1 MQKFKK
7 LSPHLI
13 VILLF
18 VGISFTYF
26 SPLLQGKLL
35 NMADITHYKGMSKE
49 VTDFREATSEEALW
63 TNSMF
68 SGMPAYQI
76 SVRTNGNL
84 MQYIN
89 KTISLGIP
97 RPANFLFLYLLG
109 FYLLLLSLK
118 VDYRISAVGA
128 IAFAFSSYFFIIIM
142 AGHMTK
148 ALAIAYVPMVVA
160 AVLYTYKGRM
170 FLGGVLTALAVAL
183 QVYANHLQITYYL
196 VLLLLIIGLVQF
208 LKDFKSNNLPDFAK
222 RTGVLLLAALL
233 ASGTSLTRLVTTM
246 EYGTESTRGKSE
258 LTDNLDNKTSGLDKD
273 YATSWSYGVAET
285 FTLLI
290 PNFYGGASQGALTTD
305 SETYQAIK
313 RAPNAKQL
321 IKQLPLYWG
330 TQPFTSGPT
339 YAGAIVMFLF
349 IFGLLFIKSE
359 MRAWI
364 LLATILSI
372 MLAWGKNFMLLT
384 DLFLDYFPGYNKFR
398 AVSMILVIAE
408 FTLPLLGFVAL
419 NKFLNSN
426 DDSSTNTLRINN
438 YFALLLW
445 VVFSLLLNPT
455 FTSLSIGSIYSIIFF
470 LIPVVYLVYSIIK
483 KSSAVISIPSSFNK
497 SVALKYA
504 FYLTG
509 GLTLI
514 FALMPSLFFDF
525 VGGQDANLAK
535 SGWPIDALQSDRAGL
550 LSADAWRSFIFIALT
565 FGAMWMFLKNKLSS
579 KYVILI
585 VGVLVLADMW
595 TINKRYLNDDNF
607 ARKSRVEVP
616 YQATQADQQILRDTD
631 PNFRVF
637 NQSVSTFNDASTSY
651 FHKSIGGYH
660 GAKLKRYQELIENH
674 IAKGNMA
681 VLNMLNTKYFITPK
695 GQAQQNPA
703 AMGNAWFV
711 NEINSVANADAEIA
725 ALNSFNPANTAIVD
739 VRFSEY
745 FINGL
750 DNSGT
755 SISLSE
761 YKPNYLKY
769 NSSSTKEGIAI
780 FSEIYYDKGWNAYVD
795 NKLTPHFRANYV
807 LRGMQVPAGNHT
819 VEFKFEPT
827 SYHTGETVAY
837 ASSIIL
843 LLLLGFVSFKGF
855 LPKSKLKNE

>member
-1 MQKFKK
+1 MEQIKK

-18 VGISFTYF
+18 VGISFAYF
-26 SPLLQGKLL
+26 SPVMQGKILD
-35 NMADITHYKGMSKE
+35 MPDIKHWKGMSKE
-49 VTDFREATSEEALW
+49 VQDFREDTGEEALW

-76 SVRTNGNL
+76 STKSNANL
-84 MQYIN
+84 IQYVV
-89 KTISLGIP
+89 KAISLGIP
-97 RPANFLFLYLLG
+97 RPANLLFLYLLG

-118 VDYRISAVGA
+118 VDYRLSAVGA
-128 IAFAFSSYFFIIIM
+128 IGFAFSSYFFIIIM

-148 ALAIAYVPMVVA
+148 AHAIAYVPMVVG
-160 AVLYTYKGRM
+160 AVLYTYRGRM
-170 FLGGVLTALAVAL
+170 LLGGVLTALAVAL
-183 QVYANHLQITYYL
+183 ELYANHLQITYYL
-196 VLLLLIIGLVQF
+196 VLVLILIGLVQF
-208 LKDFKSNNLPDFAK
+208 IKDFKANNLTSFTK
-222 RTGVLLLAALL
+222 RSGVLVLAALL
-233 ASGTSLTRLVTTM
+233 ASGTAITRLSTTM

-258 LTDNLDNKTSGLDKD
+258 LTNNLDNKTSGLDKD
-273 YATSWSYGVAET
+273 YATSWSYGIAET

-290 PNFYGGASQGALTTD
+290 PNFYGGASQGELTTD
-305 SETYQAIK
+305 SETYNAIK

-349 IFGLLFIKSE
+349 IFGLLFVKSE
-359 MRAWI
+359 MRVWI
-364 LLATILSI
+364 LLATIMSI
-372 MLAWGKNFMLLT
+372 MLAWGKNFMPLT

-419 NKFLNSN
+419 NKFLTYEATENE
-426 DDSSTNTLRINN
+426 
-438 YFALLLW
+438 
-445 VVFSLLLNPT
+445 
-455 FTSLSIGSIYSIIFF
+455 
-470 LIPVVYLVYSIIK
+470 K
-483 KSSAVISIPSSFNK
+483 KKP
-497 SVALKYA
+497 LQLA
-504 FYLTG
+504 FYIVG
-509 GLTLI
+509 GVTLV
-514 FALMPSLFFDF
+514 FALMPNLFFDF
-525 VGGQDANLAK
+525 VGGQDDSLAK
-535 SGWPIDALQSDRAGL
+535 SGWPVDALQSDRAGI
-550 LSADAWRSFIFIALT
+550 LSADAWRSFIFIALS
-565 FGAMWMFLKNKLSS
+565 FGAMWMFLKNKISS

-585 VGVLVLADMW
+585 VGLLVLADMW

-607 ARKSRVEVP
+607 ARKSKVEIP
-616 YQATQADQQILRDTD
+616 YQATAADQQILRDKD

-703 AMGNAWFV
+703 TMGNAWFI
-711 NEINSVANADAEIA
+711 NEINTVANADAEIA
-725 ALNSFNPANTAIVD
+725 SLNGFNPANTAIVD
-739 VRFSEY
+739 VRFSEQM
-745 FINGL
+745 IDGL
-750 DNSGT
+750 DNVGT
-755 SISLSE
+755 SITLTE

-769 NSSSTKEGIAI
+769 NSTSLKNGIAI

-795 NKLTPHFRANYV
+795 GELKPHFRANYV
-807 LRGMQVPAGNHT
+807 LRGMQIPAGNHV
-819 VEFKFEPT
+819 VEFKFEPAV
-827 SYHTGETVAY
+827 YHVSERIAL

-843 LLLLGFVSFKGF
+843 LLLLAFVSAKE
-855 LPKSKLKNE
+855 LKA

>member
-1 MQKFKK
+1 MEQIKK

-18 VGISFTYF
+18 VGISFAYF
-26 SPLLQGKLL
+26 SPVLQGKLL
-35 NMADITHYKGMSKE
+35 DMPDITHHKGMSKE
-49 VTDFREATSEEALW
+49 VTDFREATGEEALW
-63 TNSMF
+63 TNAMF

-76 SVRTNGNL
+76 STKSNNNL
-84 MQYIN
+84 IQYVVKAI
-89 KTISLGIP
+89 KLGIP
-97 RPANFLFLYLLG
+97 RPANLLFLYLLG

-118 VDYRISAVGA
+118 VDYRLSSVGA

-160 AVLYTYKGRM
+160 AVLYTYRGKM
-170 FLGGVLTALAVAL
+170 LLGGVLTALTVAL
-183 QVYANHLQITYYL
+183 QLYANHLQITYYL
-196 VLLLLIIGLVQF
+196 VLVLILIGIVQF
-208 LKDFKSNNLPDFAK
+208 VKDLKVNNLNSFAK
-222 RTGVLLLAALL
+222 RSGVLVLAALL
-233 ASGTSLTRLVTTM
+233 ASGTAVTRLSTTM
-246 EYGTESTRGKSE
+246 EYGKDSTRGKSE
-258 LTDNLDNKTSGLDKD
+258 LTNNLDNKTSGLDKD

-305 SETYQAIK
+305 SETYNAIK

-349 IFGLLFIKSE
+349 IFGLFFVKSE
-359 MRAWI
+359 MRVWI

-372 MLAWGKNFMLLT
+372 MLAWGKNFMPLT

-408 FTLPLLGFVAL
+408 FTIPLLGFVAL
-419 NKFLNSN
+419 NKFL
-426 DDSSTNTLRINN
+426 TTE
-438 YFALLLW
+438 
-445 VVFSLLLNPT
+445 
-455 FTSLSIGSIYSIIFF
+455 TSENE
-470 LIPVVYLVYSIIK
+470 K
-483 KSSAVISIPSSFNK
+483 KKP
-497 SVALKYA
+497 LQLA
-504 FYLTG
+504 FYIVG
-509 GLTLI
+509 GLTLV
-514 FALMPSLFFDF
+514 FALMPTLFFDF

-535 SGWPIDALQSDRAGL
+535 NGWPIDALQSDRAGL
-550 LSADAWRSFIFIALT
+550 LSADSWRSFIFITLT
-565 FGAMWMFLKNKLSS
+565 FGTMWMFLKNKLSS
-579 KYVILI
+579 KFVILI
-585 VGVLVLADMW
+585 AGVLILADMW
-595 TINKRYLNDDNF
+595 TVNKRYLNDDHF
-607 ARKSRVEVP
+607 VRKSKVEIP
-616 YQATQADQQILRDTD
+616 YHPTQADQQILRDKD

-674 IAKGNMA
+674 ISKGNMA

-711 NEINSVANADAEIA
+711 NEINTVADADAEIA
-725 ALNSFNPANTAIVD
+725 ALNGFNPENTAIID
-739 VRFSEY
+739 VRFSEQM
-745 FINGL
+745 IDGL
-750 DNSGT
+750 DNTGA
-755 SISLSE
+755 SISLIE

-769 NSSSTKEGIAI
+769 NSNSSKNGIAI

-795 NKLTPHFRANYV
+795 GELKPHFRANYV
-807 LRGMQVPAGNHT
+807 LRGMQIPAGNLI
-819 VEFKFEPT
+819 VEFKFEPAV
-827 SYHTGETVAY
+827 YHISERIALT
-837 ASSIIL
+837 SSIIL
-843 LLLLGFVSFKGF
+843 LLLLAFVSVKE
-855 LPKSKLKNE
+855 LKV

>member
-1 MQKFKK
+1 MERFKK

-13 VILLF
+13 VLLLF
-18 VGISFTYF
+18 VGISFAYF
-26 SPLLQGKLL
+26 SPLLQGKQLD
-35 NMADITHYKGMSKE
+35 MPDITNHKGMSKE
-49 VTDFREATSEEALW
+49 VMDFREATGEEALW
-63 TNSMF
+63 TNAMF

-76 SVRTNGNL
+76 STKSNNNL
-84 MQYIN
+84 IQYVV

-97 RPANFLFLYLLG
+97 RPANILFLYLLG

-118 VDYRISAVGA
+118 VDYRLSAVGA

-148 ALAIAYVPMVVA
+148 ALAIAYLPMVVA
-160 AVLYTYKGRM
+160 AVLYTYRGKM
-170 FLGGVLTALAVAL
+170 LLGGVLTALAVAL
-183 QVYANHLQITYYL
+183 ELYANHLQITYYL
-196 VLLLLIIGLVQF
+196 VLVLILIGIVQF
-208 LKDFKSNNLPDFAK
+208 VKDLKANNLPDFAK
-222 RTGVLLLAALL
+222 RSGVLVLAALL
-233 ASGTSLTRLVTTM
+233 ASGTAVTRLSTTM

-258 LTDNLDNKTSGLDKD
+258 LTNNLDNKTSGLDKD

-290 PNFYGGASQGALTTD
+290 PNFYGGASQGSLTKY

-349 IFGLLFIKSE
+349 IFGLLFVKSQ
-359 MRAWI
+359 MRVWI
-364 LLATILSI
+364 LLATIMSV
-372 MLAWGKNFMLLT
+372 MLAWGKNFMPLT

-398 AVSMILVIAE
+398 AVSMILIIAE

-419 NKFLNSN
+419 NKFLTTDNSEN
-426 DDSSTNTLRINN
+426 E
-438 YFALLLW
+438 
-445 VVFSLLLNPT
+445 
-455 FTSLSIGSIYSIIFF
+455 
-470 LIPVVYLVYSIIK
+470 K
-483 KSSAVISIPSSFNK
+483 KKP
-497 SVALKYA
+497 LQLA
-504 FYLTG
+504 FYIMG
-509 GLTLI
+509 GVSLI
-514 FALMPSLFFDF
+514 FALMPTLFFDF

-535 SGWPIDALQSDRAGL
+535 NGWPIDALQADRAGL
-550 LSADAWRSFIFIALT
+550 LSADAWRSFIFISFT

-595 TINKRYLNDDNF
+595 TVNKRYLNDDHF
-607 ARKSRVEVP
+607 ARKSKVEIP
-616 YQATQADQQILRDTD
+616 YQATAADQQILRDTD

-674 IAKGNMA
+674 ISKGNMA

-695 GQAQQNPA
+695 GQVQQNPA
-703 AMGNAWFV
+703 ALGNAWFV
-711 NEINSVANADAEIA
+711 NEIKSVPNADAEIA
-725 ALNSFNPANTAIVD
+725 ALNGFNPANRAIVD
-739 VRFSEY
+739 VRFSEQMMD
-745 FINGL
+745 GL
-750 DNSGT
+750 DNTGA
-755 SISLSE
+755 SITLTE

-769 NSSSTKEGIAI
+769 NASSAKQGIVI

-795 NKLTPHFRANYV
+795 GELNPHFRANYV
-807 LRGMQVPAGNHT
+807 LRGMQIPAGNHV
-819 VEFKFEPT
+819 VEFKFEPAV
-827 SYHTGETVAY
+827 YHVSERIAL
-837 ASSIIL
+837 ASSVVL
-843 LLLLGFVSFKGF
+843 LLLFAFVSVKE
-855 LPKSKLKNE
+855 LKD

>member
-26 SPLLQGKLL
+26 SPVLQGKMLD
-35 NMADITHYKGMSKE
+35 MADITHHKGMSKE
-49 VTDFREATSEEALW
+49 VTDFREATGEEALW

-76 SVRTNGNL
+76 STRSNGNL
-84 MQYIN
+84 IQYVA
-89 KTISLGIP
+89 KALSLGIP
-97 RPANFLFLYLLG
+97 RPANLLFLYLLG

-118 VDYRISAVGA
+118 VDYRLSAVGA

-148 ALAIAYVPMVVA
+148 ALAIAYLPMVVA
-160 AVLYTYKGRM
+160 AVLYTYRGRM
-170 FLGGVLTALAVAL
+170 LLGGVLTAVTVAL
-183 QVYANHLQITYYL
+183 ELYANHLQITYYL
-196 VLLLLIIGLVQF
+196 VLMLILIGLVQF
-208 LKDFKSNNLPDFAK
+208 IKDFKANNLMDFSK
-222 RTGVLLLAALL
+222 RSGVLILAALL
-233 ASGTSLTRLVTTM
+233 ASATAVTRLSTTM

-258 LTDNLDNKTSGLDKD
+258 LTNNLDNKTSGLDKD
-273 YATSWSYGVAET
+273 YATSWSYGIAET

-290 PNFYGGASQGALTTD
+290 PNFYGGASQGELTTD

-339 YAGAIVMFLF
+339 YAGSIVIFLF
-349 IFGLLFIKSE
+349 IFGLLFVKSE
-359 MRAWI
+359 MRVWI
-364 LLATILSI
+364 LLATIMSI
-372 MLAWGKNFMLLT
+372 MLAWGKNFMPLT

-398 AVSMILVIAE
+398 AVSMILVVAE

-419 NKFLNSN
+419 NKFLLEKDEDYETYSKVK
-426 DDSSTNTLRINN
+426 DVRAQKVSHVAVKSKKLR
-438 YFALLLW
+438 
-445 VVFSLLLNPT
+445 SLNL
-455 FTSLSIGSIYSIIFF
+455 
-470 LIPVVYLVYSIIK
+470 
-483 KSSAVISIPSSFNK
+483 
-497 SVALKYA
+497 A
-504 FYLTG
+504 FYIVG
-509 GLTLI
+509 GLSLI

-535 SGWPIDALQSDRAGL
+535 NGWPIDALQADRAGL
-550 LSADAWRSFIFIALT
+550 LSADAWRSFTFITLT
-565 FGAMWMFLKNKLSS
+565 FGAMWMFLKNKISS

-595 TINKRYLNDDNF
+595 TVNKRYLNDDNF
-607 ARKSRVEVP
+607 ARKSKVQVP
-616 YQATQADQQILRDTD
+616 YKATAADQQILRDTD

-674 IAKGNMA
+674 ISKGNMA

-695 GQAQQNPA
+695 GQAQQNPGA
-703 AMGNAWFV
+703 KGNAWFV
-711 NEINSVANADAEIA
+711 NEINIVANADAEIA
-725 ALNSFNPANTAIVD
+725 ALDGFKPSNTAIVD
-739 VRFSEY
+739 TIFSEQ
-745 FINGL
+745 IIDGL
-750 DNSGT
+750 DNIAS
-755 SISLSE
+755 SIVLTE

-769 NSSSTKEGIAI
+769 NSNSTNDGIAI
-780 FSEIYYDKGWNAYVD
+780 FSEIYYDKGWNAYV
-795 NKLTPHFRANYV
+795 NGELKPHFRANYV
-807 LRGMQVPAGNHT
+807 LRGMKIPAGNHV
-819 VEFKFEPT
+819 VEFKFEPAV
-827 SYHTGETVAY
+827 YHVSEQIAL
-837 ASSIIL
+837 ASSVVL
-843 LLLLGFVSFKGF
+843 LLLLAFVSVKE
-855 LPKSKLKNE
+855 LKS

>member
-1 MQKFKK
+1 MKKFKK
-7 LSPHLI
+7 FSPHLI

-26 SPLLQGKLL
+26 SPVLEGKLL
-35 NMADITHYKGMSKE
+35 NMADITHHKGMSKE
-49 VTDFREATSEEALW
+49 VSDFREATGEEALW

-76 SVRTNGNL
+76 STRSNGNL
-84 MQYIN
+84 IQYVA
-89 KTISLGIP
+89 KAISLGIP
-97 RPANFLFLYLLG
+97 RPANLLFLYLLG

-118 VDYRISAVGA
+118 VDYRLSAVGA
-128 IAFAFSSYFFIIIM
+128 IAFSFSSYFFIIIM

-148 ALAIAYVPMVVA
+148 AHAIAYVPMVVA
-160 AVLYTYKGRM
+160 AVLYTYRGRM
-170 FLGGVLTALAVAL
+170 LLGGVLTALAVAL
-183 QVYANHLQITYYL
+183 ELYANHLQITYYL
-196 VLLLLIIGLVQF
+196 VLMLILIGLVQF
-208 LKDFKSNNLPDFAK
+208 VKDFKANNLTDFSK
-222 RTGVLLLAALL
+222 RSGILILAALL
-233 ASGTSLTRLVTTM
+233 ASATAVTRLSTTM

-258 LTDNLDNKTSGLDKD
+258 LTNNLDNKTSGLDKD

-290 PNFYGGASQGALTTD
+290 PNFYGGASQGELTTD

-339 YAGAIVMFLF
+339 YAGSIVMFLF
-349 IFGLLFIKSE
+349 IFGLLFVKSE
-359 MRAWI
+359 MRVWI
-364 LLATILSI
+364 LLATIMSI
-372 MLAWGKNFMLLT
+372 MLAWGKNFMPLT

-419 NKFLNSN
+419 NKFLTS
-426 DDSSTNTLRINN
+426 DSDEKKKPLQ
-438 YFALLLW
+438 
-445 VVFSLLLNPT
+445 
-455 FTSLSIGSIYSIIFF
+455 LS
-470 LIPVVYLVYSIIK
+470 
-483 KSSAVISIPSSFNK
+483 
-497 SVALKYA
+497 
-504 FYLTG
+504 FYIVG
-509 GLTLI
+509 GLTLV
-514 FALMPSLFFDF
+514 FALMPTLFFDF

-535 SGWPIDALQSDRAGL
+535 NGWPIDALQADRAGL
-550 LSADAWRSFIFIALT
+550 LSADAWRSFTFITLT
-565 FGAMWMFLKNKLSS
+565 FGAMWMFLKNKISS

-595 TINKRYLNDDNF
+595 TVNKRYLNDDNF
-607 ARKSRVEVP
+607 ARKSKVQVP
-616 YQATQADQQILRDTD
+616 YQATAADQQILRDTD

-695 GQAQQNPA
+695 GQAQQNPS

-711 NEINSVANADAEIA
+711 NKINIVANADAEIA
-725 ALNSFNPANTAIVD
+725 ALDGFNPANSAIVD
-739 VRFSEY
+739 TRFSEQ
-745 FINGL
+745 IIVGL
-750 DNSGT
+750 DNT
-755 SISLSE
+755 EARISLTE

-769 NSSSTKEGIAI
+769 NSTTTKEGIAI
-780 FSEIYYDKGWNAYVD
+780 FSEIYYNKGWNAYVD
-795 NKLTPHFRANYV
+795 GDLKPYFRANYV
-807 LRGMQVPAGNHT
+807 LRGMKIPAGNHV
-819 VEFKFEPT
+819 VEFKFEPAV
-827 SYHTGETVAY
+827 YHVSERIAL
-837 ASSIIL
+837 ASSVIL
-843 LLLLGFVSFKGF
+843 LLLLAFVSVKE
-855 LPKSKLKNE
+855 LKS